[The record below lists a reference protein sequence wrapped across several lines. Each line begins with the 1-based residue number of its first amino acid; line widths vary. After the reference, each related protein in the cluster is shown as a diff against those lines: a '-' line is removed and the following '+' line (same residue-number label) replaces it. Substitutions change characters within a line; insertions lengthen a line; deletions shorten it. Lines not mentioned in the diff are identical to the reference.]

1 MSVRRANA
9 PAQDAWSWRTSC
21 RRTSNYVAD
30 GLGHGGIARVLWQRM
45 GGGVTESSFDSWFA
59 NATNNP
65 PLPYQRELA
74 IAKKLYRLVRVPTG
88 LGKTQAILA
97 AWLWRRRY
105 ADDATRSATPRRLVY
120 CLPMRVLVEQTRD
133 VAASLLKCAGLGAEV
148 RVHVL
153 MGGEDADDWDTHP
166 EADAILVGTQDML
179 LSRALNRGYAMNRYR
194 WPIHFALLNED
205 CLWVVDEPQLFGA
218 GLPTTAQ
225 LAAFRRRFGT
235 HAPSATIWASAT
247 LDPSW
252 LRTVDVQPEVD
263 CAPELALG
271 EDDARHPVVRQRL
284 RAKKDVLRADVT
296 VGDAKGLASLIL
308 REHRAGTRTIV
319 VVNTVK
325 RARELYAL
333 LRASGRGEPMAKTS
347 KRRKKGDPVVV
358 VPEVVDRAQAVI
370 VHSRFRPDDR
380 KARVIEA
387 LAPLGPQGTI
397 VVATQVIEAG
407 VDVSC
412 TTLITEL
419 APWTSVVQRL
429 GRCNRRGEDADARV
443 FWCPLPSKPKE
454 RKSAALPYDLAEMD
468 RAETALETVRD
479 GSPGALTELGVTL
492 GERPPTQ
499 VVRAKDII
507 ELFDTTPDLS
517 GADVDVSRFI
527 RDGDERDVHVF
538 WRAFETPGEQAAPR
552 RAELCA
558 APIGELQDLLK
569 TSRRRA
575 WRWDL
580 SERRW
585 IHADRLVPG
594 MELLLHSDT
603 GGYSPDR
610 GWDPAAS
617 GAVSAI
623 DRIGPDEGTSA
634 ADRSDDDDPLSR
646 RQCLSLTQHSTDT
659 AREAETLV
667 AALASA
673 LPPELRAT
681 IVRAARWHDVGK
693 AHHVF
698 QDTLRR
704 SGCAEAAGLLAKS
717 PGNARHSRPG
727 FRHEL
732 ASALAALAHGE
743 PDLIA
748 YLLAAHHGKVRL
760 RIRSQPMEARP
771 PQDDRLFARGV
782 WDGDELGEVDLGNGE
797 RVAPTVLCLDY
808 MRLGGSERVGAS
820 WTARMTALRDD
831 PSIGPFRL
839 AFLETLV
846 RVADERASGNPGSNE

>member
-1 MSVRRANA
+1 MASGKKVEWDERSGAK
-9 PAQDAWSWRTSC
+9 DATGEGSPPDFD
-21 RRTSNYVAD
+21 VFF
-30 GLGHGGIARVLWQRM
+30 AR
-45 GGGVTESSFDSWFA
+45 
-59 NATNNP
+59 ATNYP

-74 IAKKLYRLVRVPTG
+74 IANELYRLVRVPTG

-105 ADDATRSATPRRLVY
+105 ADGATRSATPRRLVY

-133 VAASLLKCAGLGAEV
+133 VAALLLERAGVGADV

-179 LSRALNRGYAMNRYR
+179 LSRALNRGYAMNRFR

-235 HAPSATIWASAT
+235 HAPSATMWASAT
-247 LDPSW
+247 LEPRW
-252 LRTVDVQPEVD
+252 LQTVDVQREVD

-271 EDDARHPVVRQRL
+271 ADDALHPVVRQRL
-284 RAKKDVLRADVT
+284 RARKDVLRADVT
-296 VGDAKGLASLIL
+296 VGDVAGLASLVL

-325 RARELYAL
+325 RARELHAL
-333 LRASGRGEPMAKTS
+333 LHAPRRGEPTTKKAQ
-347 KRRKKGDPVVV
+347 RRKKGDSVVV
-358 VPEVVDRAQAVI
+358 VPEVADRARAVL

-380 KARVIEA
+380 NARVFEA

-397 VVATQVIEAG
+397 VVSTQVIEAG

-454 RKSAALPYDLAEMD
+454 RKSAALPYELGEMD
-468 RAETALETVRD
+468 RAETTLKTVRD
-479 GSPGALTELGVTL
+479 GSPGALTELGVSL
-492 GERPPTQ
+492 GEPPPTQ

-538 WRAFETPGEQAAPR
+538 WRTFDRAPGEPAAPR

-585 IHADRLVPG
+585 VHADRLVPG
-594 MELLLHSDT
+594 MELLLHSET
-603 GGYSPDR
+603 GGYLPDR

-623 DRIGPDEGTSA
+623 DRVAADEGTSA

-646 RQCLSLTQHSTDT
+646 RRCLSLTQHSTDT
-659 AREAETLV
+659 AREAEKLV

-673 LPPELRAT
+673 LPAEVRAA

-693 AHHVF
+693 AHPVF

-704 SGCAEAAGLLAKS
+704 SGCAEVPGLLAKS
-717 PGNARHSRPG
+717 PGSARHSRPG

-760 RIRSQPMEARP
+760 RIRSQPKETRP
-771 PQDDRLFARGV
+771 AEDDRLFARGV
-782 WDGDELGEVDLGNGE
+782 WDGDELGVVDLGNGE
-797 RVAPTVLCLDY
+797 RVPPTVLCLDY

-820 WTARMTALRDD
+820 WTARMAALRDD

-846 RVADERASGNPGSNE
+846 RVADERASGNPGANE